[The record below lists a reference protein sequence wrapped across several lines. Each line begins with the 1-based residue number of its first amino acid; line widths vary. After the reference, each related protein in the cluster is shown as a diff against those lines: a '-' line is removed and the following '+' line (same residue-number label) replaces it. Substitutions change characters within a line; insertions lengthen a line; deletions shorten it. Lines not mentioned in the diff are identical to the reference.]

1 MSFSTFV
8 NGAAIAGQTVTLQ
21 LHAVMDDGV
30 NTSFYFDSLSVTAN
44 VCP

>member
-1 MSFSTFV
+1 V
-8 NGAAIAGQTVTLQ
+8 Q
-21 LHAVMDDGV
+21 LRATMDDGV